1 MTDEILLIGFVLFFI
16 VQAVILVRIVFIIR
30 RFTKIL
36 FEIRL
41 MFKHA
46 GLSYDQN
53 KNLVIKEDICE
64 HCQYRMPYIEMSDE
78 ASLDNFYYKCKK
90 RNVEIDLSDT
100 CKFFKRDY
108 QLK

>member
-1 MTDEILLIGFVLFFI
+1 MIDEIILIGFVLFFI
-16 VQAVILVRIVFIIR
+16 IQIVILTRIVFIIR

-41 MFKHA
+41 IFKHS
-46 GLSYDQN
+46 GLSYDP
-53 KNLVIKEDICE
+53 KINLVIKDDVCE
-64 HCQYRMPYIEMSDE
+64 HCKFRMPYFEMSSE

-90 RNVEIDLSDT
+90 RNVEIELSDT

>member
-1 MTDEILLIGFVLFFI
+1 MIDEIILIGFVIFFV
-16 VQAVILVRIVFIIR
+16 VQLVILSRIVFVIR

-41 MFKHA
+41 IFKHS
-46 GLSYDQN
+46 GLSYDS
-53 KNLVIKEDICE
+53 KKEVVVKEDICE
-64 HCQYRMPYIEMSDE
+64 FCKFRMPYLEMSGE
-78 ASLDNFYYKCKK
+78 ASLDNFYHKCKK

-100 CKFFKRDY
+100 CKFFQRDY

>member
-1 MTDEILLIGFVLFFI
+1 MIDELILIGFVVFF
-16 VQAVILVRIVFIIR
+16 VIQVAILTKIVFVIR
-30 RFTKIL
+30 RFSKIL

-41 MFKHA
+41 IFKYS
-46 GLSYDQN
+46 GLSYDQ
-53 KNLVIKEDICE
+53 KKKVVVKEDVCE
-64 HCQYRMPYIEMSDE
+64 YCKFRMPYIEMTGD
-78 ASLDNFYYKCKK
+78 ASLENFYYKCKK